1 MSRSSTLPAAG
12 PIPAAPGVS
21 RARDDFPILSRKV
34 HGKPLVYLDNAATT
48 QKPRAV
54 IAAIRQYYGTSNAN
68 VHRGVHALS
77 DRATRAYEEARGR
90 VARFLNA
97 REDREIVFVR
107 GATEAINLVAQTYGR
122 VRLQEGDEVLVTAME
137 HHANIVPWQMVC
149 DRAGARLKV
158 APVLDSGEL
167 DLPEYERMLS
177 PRTRL
182 AAVTHVSNA
191 IGTINPV
198 REMIGMAH
206 ARGIPVLVDGAQ
218 AVPHIPVDVQA
229 LGCDFYAFS
238 GHKLYGPTGIGA
250 LYGKAEHLEAM
261 PPYQGGGDMILRV
274 TFEKTTYNAI
284 PWKFEAGTPNIA
296 GAVGLHAAID
306 YIDAIGRPAVSTHE
320 RDLLAYATEEVGRV
334 PGVRIVGTARE
345 KAGIL
350 SFVVEGIHPHDLG
363 TILDHEGVAIRAGHH
378 CAMPLMDRLGL
389 PATARA
395 SFGLYNTAAEVDL
408 LAAGIRKARE
418 VFR

>member
-122 VRLQEGDEVLVTAME
+122 DHLREGDEVLVTAME

-149 DRAGARLKV
+149 DRAGACLKV

-191 IGTINPV
+191 IGTVNPV

-229 LGCDFYAFS
+229 LGCDFYTFS

-274 TFEKTTYNAI
+274 TFEKTIYNAI

-296 GAVGLHAAID
+296 GAVGLRAAID
-306 YIDAIGRPAVSTHE
+306 YLDAIGLGAVSSHE
-320 RDLLAYATEEVGRV
+320 RELLAYATEEVGRI

-350 SFVVEGIHPHDLG
+350 SFVVEGVHPHDVG
-363 TILDHEGVAIRAGHH
+363 TILDHEGIAIRTGHH

-395 SFGLYNTAAEVDL
+395 SFGLYNTPAEVDL
-408 LAAGIRKARE
+408 LADGIRKARE
-418 VFR
+418 LFR

>member
-1 MSRSSTLPAAG
+1 MNRSSAVPAAE
-12 PIPAAPGVS
+12 PSSAVSDLS
-21 RARDDFPILSRKV
+21 RARDDFPILARKV
-34 HGKPLVYLDNAATT
+34 HGKPLAYLDNAATT

-54 IAAIRQYYGTSNAN
+54 IAAIRRYYCTSNAN

-77 DRATRAYEEARGR
+77 DRATQAYEEARSR

-107 GATEAINLVAQTYGR
+107 GATEAINLVAQTYGIL
-122 VRLQEGDEVLVTAME
+122 RLREGDEVLVTAME
-137 HHANIVPWQMVC
+137 HHSNIVPWQMAC

-158 APVLDSGEL
+158 APIEASGEL
-167 DLPEYERMLS
+167 DLAAYERMLS

-191 IGTINPV
+191 LGTVNPV

-206 ARGIPVLVDGAQ
+206 ARGVPILVDGAQ
-218 AVPHIPVDVQA
+218 AAPHIPVDVQA
-229 LGCDFYAFS
+229 LGCDFYVFS

-250 LYGKAEHLEAM
+250 LYGKAEHLEGM

-274 TFEKTTYNAI
+274 TFEKTTYNAV
-284 PWKFEAGTPNIA
+284 PWKFEAGTPNVA
-296 GAVGLHAAID
+296 GAVGLRAAID
-306 YIDAIGRPAVSTHE
+306 YLDAIGLAAVSAHE
-320 RDLLAYATEEVGRV
+320 GELLAYATEEVERI
-334 PGVRIVGTARE
+334 PGVRVVGTARE

-350 SFVVEGIHPHDLG
+350 SFVVEGVHPHDIG

-378 CAMPLMDRLGL
+378 CAMPLMDLLGL
-389 PATARA
+389 PGTARA
-395 SFGLYNTAAEVDL
+395 SFGLYNTPAEVDL

>member
-1 MSRSSTLPAAG
+1 MNRSSALPAVG
-12 PIPAAPGVS
+12 PSPADPGIS
-21 RARDDFPILSRKV
+21 RLRDDFPILSRKV

-54 IAAIRQYYGTSNAN
+54 IAAIRRYYCTSNAN

-77 DRATRAYEEARGR
+77 DRATQAYEEARGR

-107 GATEAINLVAQTYGR
+107 GATEAINLVAQTYGLL
-122 VRLQEGDEVLVTAME
+122 RLREGDEVLVTAME
-137 HHANIVPWQMVC
+137 HHANIVPWQMAC
-149 DRAGARLKV
+149 DRAGAHLKV
-158 APVLDSGEL
+158 APIEASGEL
-167 DLPEYERMLS
+167 DLAAYERMLS

-191 IGTINPV
+191 LGTVNPV

-206 ARGIPVLVDGAQ
+206 ARGVPILVDGAQ

-229 LGCDFYAFS
+229 LGCDFYVFS

-284 PWKFEAGTPNIA
+284 PWKFEAGTPNVG
-296 GAVGLHAAID
+296 GAVGLRAAID
-306 YIDAIGRPAVSTHE
+306 YLDAIGLAAVSAHE
-320 RDLLAYATEEVGRV
+320 GELLAYATEEVGKI
-334 PGVRIVGTARE
+334 PGVRVVGTARE
-345 KAGIL
+345 KTGIL
-350 SFVVEGIHPHDLG
+350 SFVVEGVHPHDIG

-389 PATARA
+389 PGTARA
-395 SFGLYNTAAEVDL
+395 SFGLYNTPAEVDL

>member
-1 MSRSSTLPAAG
+1 MNRSSALPATG
-12 PIPAAPGVS
+12 PLPAAPGVS

-54 IAAIRQYYGTSNAN
+54 IAAIRRYYGTSNSN

-107 GATEAINLVAQTYGR
+107 GATEAINLVAQSYGR
-122 VRLQEGDEVLVTAME
+122 IHLQEGDEVLVTAME

-158 APVLDSGEL
+158 APIEASGEL
-167 DLPEYERMLS
+167 DIPAYERMLS

-191 IGTINPV
+191 IGTVNPV
-198 REMIGMAH
+198 RELIGMAH

-218 AVPHIPVDVQA
+218 AVPHIPVDVQG

-274 TFEKTTYNAI
+274 TFEKTTYNAV

-296 GAVGLHAAID
+296 GAVGLRAAID
-306 YIDAIGRPAVSTHE
+306 YLDAIGLPAVSTHE
-320 RDLLAYATEEVGRV
+320 SDLLAYATEEVGRI
-334 PGVRIVGTARE
+334 PGVRIVGTAKE

-350 SFVVEGIHPHDLG
+350 SFVVDGVHPHDIG
-363 TILDHEGVAIRAGHH
+363 TILDYEGVAIRAGHH

-395 SFGLYNTAAEVDL
+395 SFGLYNTPAEVDL

-418 VFR
+418 VFL

>member
-1 MSRSSTLPAAG
+1 
-12 PIPAAPGVS
+12 
-21 RARDDFPILSRKV
+21 
-34 HGKPLVYLDNAATT
+34 
-48 QKPRAV
+48 
-54 IAAIRQYYGTSNAN
+54 
-68 VHRGVHALS
+68 
-77 DRATRAYEEARGR
+77 

-107 GATEAINLVAQTYGR
+107 GATEAINLVAQTFGLL
-122 VRLQEGDEVLVTAME
+122 RLREGDEVLVTEME

-158 APVLDSGEL
+158 APVFASGEL
-167 DLPEYERMLS
+167 DLAAYERRLTG
-177 PRTRL
+177 RTRL

-191 IGTINPV
+191 LGTVNPV
-198 REMIGMAH
+198 REMLGMAR

-218 AVPHIPVDVQA
+218 AVPHFPVDVQA
-229 LGCDFYAFS
+229 LGCDFYVFS
-238 GHKLYGPTGIGA
+238 GHKLYGPTGIGV

-296 GAVGLHAAID
+296 GAVGLRAAID
-306 YIDAIGRPAVSTHE
+306 YLDAIGLPAASTHE
-320 RDLLAYATEEVGRV
+320 RELLAYATEEVGRI
-334 PGVRIVGTARE
+334 PGVRIVGTAKE

-350 SFVVEGIHPHDLG
+350 SFVVDGVHPHDVG

-395 SFGLYNTAAEVDL
+395 SFGLYNTPAEVDL
-408 LAAGIRKARE
+408 LAAGIRKARK
-418 VFR
+418 VFL